1 MTIVTA
7 FFASEHKYCKHM
19 LAFDDKAA
27 YAINKKG
34 ATYYGKFFNS
44 VPH

>member
-1 MTIVTA
+1 MMIVSA
-7 FFASEHKYCKHM
+7 FFAPVHKYCKHM
-19 LAFDDKAA
+19 LASDDKAA